1 MSPLYQDPSMS
12 HEEATRLLA
21 SGVETSVA
29 TALVSIGLNE
39 QDRIWAQNTCLKY
52 LESESESVAAAA
64 ITALGHIA
72 RRQGDL
78 DLGAVL
84 PALEKV
90 KEKFPSLEGT
100 VADTLDDIEVFT

>member
-1 MSPLYQDPSMS
+1 MSLLYQDPTMS

-21 SGVETSVA
+21 SDVETNVA
-29 TALVSIGLNE
+29 AALISIGLNE
-39 QDRIWAQNTCLKY
+39 QDKTWAQNTCLKY
-52 LESESESVAAAA
+52 LESESESVAASA

-78 DLGAVL
+78 DLDVVL

-90 KEKFPSLEGT
+90 KKNFPSLEGT
-100 VADTLDDIEVFT
+100 VTDTLDDIETFT

>member
-1 MSPLYQDPSMS
+1 M
-12 HEEATRLLA
+12 RLLA
-21 SGVETSVA
+21 SGEETNVA

-39 QDRIWAQNTCLKY
+39 QDKIWAQNTCLKY

-64 ITALGHIA
+64 ITALGHID

-84 PALEKV
+84 PALEKL

>member
-1 MSPLYQDPSMS
+1 MS
-12 HEEATRLLA
+12 HEEAMRLLA
-21 SGVETSVA
+21 SGEETNVA

-39 QDRIWAQNTCLKY
+39 QDKIWAQNTCLKY

-84 PALEKV
+84 PALEKL

-100 VADTLDDIEVFT
+100 VADTLDDIEAFT